1 MYKKTWCTCKVVV
14 LLIKP
19 IFFFFWCSRYRPR
32 RWILKSL
39 FPHLIRCPVAGYFW
53 KRRFFS
59 CVLAFRPCVN
69 GVFGHQKCRFSIKVL
84 ECRFRKTPASR
95 LRVDE
100 RKRWCHTS
108 EPLVLRVLRIRCYR
122 ISIVLVFSCGR
133 TNTLSVDVCFW
144 KRREKK
150 YPDNDHDNG
159 NKNLTNKFAF

>member
-1 MYKKTWCTCKVVV
+1 MVHVQSCCFANKTYV
-14 LLIKP
+14 
-19 IFFFFWCSRYRPR
+19 FFWRSHYRPR

-122 ISIVLVFSCGR
+122 ISIVFRVFMW
-133 TNTLSVDVCFW
+133 TNEYAICVFLKTE
-144 KRREKK
+144 RKK
-150 YPDNDHDNG
+150 YPDRCG
-159 NKNLTNKFAF
+159 QSLREP

>member
-1 MYKKTWCTCKVVV
+1 MVHVQSCCFANQTYFFF
-14 LLIKP
+14 
-19 IFFFFWCSRYRPR
+19 FFFFWCSRYRPR

-59 CVLAFRPCVN
+59 CVLAFCPCVN
-69 GVFGHQKCRFSIKVL
+69 GVFGHLKCRFSIKVL